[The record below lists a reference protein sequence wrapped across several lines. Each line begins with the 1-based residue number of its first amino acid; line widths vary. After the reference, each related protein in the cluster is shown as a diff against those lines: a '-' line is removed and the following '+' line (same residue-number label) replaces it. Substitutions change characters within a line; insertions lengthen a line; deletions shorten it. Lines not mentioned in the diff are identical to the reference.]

1 VLCRTGV
8 VVGWGPSRFVCY
20 ICVGDRNEGY
30 ELCKLN
36 LLHTFSSSIWCF
48 LHRYVTLPHEIE
60 QLRRVANIWYQRHR
74 SRGLA
79 GVSHYTRHARMAGA
93 TDPSIAAALDD
104 QAKSLK
110 VQAKALDSTQKL
122 LQQLYDRFD
131 DQDVCWRA
139 LESKVDAN
147 ATNLATLQAKL
158 DDTGINAFR
167 ADMR

>member
-1 VLCRTGV
+1 
-8 VVGWGPSRFVCY
+8 
-20 ICVGDRNEGY
+20 
-30 ELCKLN
+30 
-36 LLHTFSSSIWCF
+36 
-48 LHRYVTLPHEIE
+48 
-60 QLRRVANIWYQRHR
+60 
-74 SRGLA
+74 
-79 GVSHYTRHARMAGA
+79 MAGA

-158 DDTGINAFR
+158 DDTGIDAFR